1 MLINDR
7 PQRFSLFL
15 DPSPC
20 TPEDTALVFRGDSVV
35 LRAENAASRLPNWGE
50 LAAALPET
58 KPFHLFTQDERRVFL
73 AEIPADA
80 EAMLPDGL
88 SFEQA
93 RVFRL
98 MQPRED
104 AFLLNAAN
112 HLNTWYRTHRFCG
125 ACGTRVEPA
134 ASERALLCPACGLI
148 QYPTIA
154 PAIIV
159 AITDGA
165 EILLAR
171 NAHGVFKHY
180 SLIAGYVEVG
190 ETLEQAVRREIM
202 EEVGLRVRDI
212 HYLGSQPWGLSQSMM
227 IGFHATLDGPR
238 DVVLQESEL
247 ADARWFTA
255 DRLPEHASP
264 VSIAYSIIERF
275 REGDLDTPLES

>member
-7 PQRFSLFL
+7 PERFSLFY
-15 DPSPC
+15 DSVPC
-20 TPEDTALVFRGDSVV
+20 APEDTALVFRGDSVV
-35 LRAENAASRLPNWGE
+35 LRPEGAASRLPDWGE
-50 LAAALPET
+50 LATAFSDIQ
-58 KPFHLFTQDERRVFL
+58 PFHLFTQDKRRVFL
-73 AEIPADA
+73 AEIPTDA
-80 EAMLPDGL
+80 EAMLPEGF

-98 MQPRED
+98 MQSHED

-112 HLNTWYRTHRFCG
+112 HLNAWYRTHRFCG

-134 ASERALLCPACGLI
+134 ASERALACPACGLI

-159 AITDGA
+159 AITDGS

-171 NAHGVFKHY
+171 NAHGVFRHF

-212 HYLGSQPWGLSQSMM
+212 RYLGSQPWGLSQSMM
-227 IGFHATLDGPR
+227 IGFHATLDGAR

-255 DRLPEHASP
+255 DHLPEHASP

-275 REGDLDTPLES
+275 REGNLDTTLES